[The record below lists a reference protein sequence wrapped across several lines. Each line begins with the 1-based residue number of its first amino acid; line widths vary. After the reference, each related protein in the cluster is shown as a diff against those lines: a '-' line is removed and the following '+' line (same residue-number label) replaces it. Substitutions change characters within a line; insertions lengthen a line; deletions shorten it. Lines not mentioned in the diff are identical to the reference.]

1 MKPTALWAW
10 ATKALWLQAPQ
21 LGSCVTSEPTSP
33 PTSLPTSSWNDFSR
47 ACVGCEST
55 ACGCAPYV
63 CVCGCMCASYF
74 NGEYPLEEIVTLEEQ
89 RSEDLRELLSKFQ
102 RVLCICEHECN
113 V

>member
-1 MKPTALWAW
+1 
-10 ATKALWLQAPQ
+10 
-21 LGSCVTSEPTSP
+21 
-33 PTSLPTSSWNDFSR
+33 
-47 ACVGCEST
+47 
-55 ACGCAPYV
+55 
-63 CVCGCMCASYF
+63 MCASYF